1 MSIYV
6 TINTSI
12 FTKKIT
18 IVEKVKGEE
27 ERGRDYK
34 QFEIIDNGDQ
44 EAKSPQKEETKTRKT

>member
-27 ERGRDYK
+27 KRGRDYK